1 MIDIARNLEVVQS
14 KIHAACDR
22 SGRDFSEV
30 KLVAVSKTQSS
41 ERILQLAE
49 LGIKDFGENRVQ
61 ELLEK
66 RPQLPDD
73 ITWHMI
79 GHLQTNKVKS
89 IIDKVA
95 LIHSVDSFRLA
106 KEIDKQAKSFEKTVD
121 ILIEIN
127 IAGEESKHGIEPA
140 ELSEFLAELAAF
152 KNIMVKG
159 IMCLAPYV
167 ENPEENRIYFRKMR
181 QMFVDSEALSA
192 NNISMQYLS
201 MGMTND
207 YEVAIEE
214 GANIVRVGTGIFG
227 ARD

>member
-1 MIDIARNLEVVQS
+1 LIDIARNLEVVQS